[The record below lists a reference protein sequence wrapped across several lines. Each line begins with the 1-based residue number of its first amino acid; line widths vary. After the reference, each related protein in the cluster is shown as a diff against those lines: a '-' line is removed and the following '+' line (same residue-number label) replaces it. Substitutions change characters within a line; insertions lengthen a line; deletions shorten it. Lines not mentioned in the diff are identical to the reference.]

1 MPTDL
6 RKISFVFL
14 RLLILLL
21 TLMIAQLSLKDNNI
35 LVSYTTL
42 TNMLMMG
49 IVLYSIIYTIFA
61 LLSKDEFFVI
71 IIVLDI
77 AALITITL
85 LDPSLSFVLFIP
97 LIYYTYV
104 SALYKNAGGYLSFF
118 AGLAALAYILIFNNS
133 LLPQLIALAL
143 LLALALSA
151 QFHLKSIIELNKKL
165 ESDINKVKK
174 DNTKLENSMLI
185 SEKNARTQKELATID
200 YLTGLMNR
208 SAFLRT
214 LEQFLDNTYA
224 NDTKVGLLL
233 IDIDHFKKYND
244 TYGHAIGDETLKVVS
259 KILRDSANFMG
270 DETNVVARYGG
281 EEMII
286 AVPNT
291 TRDKLAK
298 LAETVRKAIE
308 SQSINLIKINT
319 QLILERPITISVG
332 SVIWGKEDQ
341 GVDVSKDSDILIN
354 RADEALYQAKANG
367 RNQVITYSPKI

>member
-21 TLMIAQLSLKDNNI
+21 TLMIAQLSLKDDNI
-35 LVSYTTL
+35 LVSYTTP

-49 IVLYSIIYTIFA
+49 IILYSIIYTIFA

-71 IIVLDI
+71 IIVIDA
-77 AALITITL
+77 AALIAIAL
-85 LDPSLSFVLFIP
+85 LAPALSFVLFIP
-97 LIYYTYV
+97 LVYYTYV

-118 AGLAALAYILIFNNS
+118 VSLAALAYILVFNNS
-133 LLPQLIALAL
+133 LLPQLIAIAL
-143 LLALALSA
+143 ILALALSA

-165 ESDINKVKK
+165 DADINKVKK
-174 DNTKLENSMLI
+174 ENTKLENSMLI

-224 NDTKVGLLL
+224 NDIKVGLLL
-233 IDIDHFKKYND
+233 MDIDHFKKYND

-291 TRDKLAK
+291 TLDKLTK
-298 LAETVRKAIE
+298 LAETVRRAIE

-319 QLILERPITISVG
+319 QLILEKPITLSVG
-332 SVIWGKEDQ
+332 AVIWGKEDQ

-367 RNQVITYSPKI
+367 RNQVVMYSPKI